1 MNALVELPPPTR
13 KTKLPLVT
21 ILGATAALLIPL
33 GAIALL
39 FWATRS
45 TPAQDA
51 LSAEQ
56 KLRELQAA
64 EERQLTTY
72 DWIQKPSAGSPGVVR
87 IPAARAKELILK
99 EEAAR
104 RQEGKKP

>member
-1 MNALVELPPPTR
+1 MNAPHELPPPTR
-13 KTKLPLVT
+13 QTPLPRVT
-21 ILGATAALLIPL
+21 ILGATAGLLLPL
-33 GAIALL
+33 AAVALL

-45 TPAQDA
+45 TRTQDT

-72 DWIQKPSAGSPGVVR
+72 DWIEKPTRDKPGVVR
-87 IPAARAKELILK
+87 LPTSRARELVLREIAVQQK
-99 EEAAR
+99 
-104 RQEGKKP
+104 EGKP